1 MWSLAMDGGAARRNW
16 AIPVGDSAGGWV
28 EEEEELTLNRFVAS
42 DGGEIAGGWPAGG
55 TQGALPLRPRF
66 VGAPA

>member
-1 MWSLAMDGGAARRNW
+1 
-16 AIPVGDSAGGWV
+16 VGDSAGGWV